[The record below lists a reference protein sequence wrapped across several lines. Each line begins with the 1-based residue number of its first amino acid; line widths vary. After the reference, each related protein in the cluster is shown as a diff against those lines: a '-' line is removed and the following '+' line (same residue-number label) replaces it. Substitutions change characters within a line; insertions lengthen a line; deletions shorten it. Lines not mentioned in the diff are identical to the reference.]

1 MVECRAQMIISTTIN
16 PGGMA
21 EWTKAVVLK
30 TTVGET
36 SPGVRIPPSP
46 PVQFNRRLSPISDK
60 ICPRS
65 SADRAPGCGLGGR
78 RFESCRGHLNIIH
91 TI

>member
-36 SPGVRIPPSP
+36 SPGVRIPLPPPEWSP
-46 PVQFNRRLSPISDK
+46 GEVP
-60 ICPRS
+60 
-65 SADRAPGCGLGGR
+65 
-78 RFESCRGHLNIIH
+78 EW
-91 TI
+91 TIGAAC